1 MGRLIYMGRSFK
13 STGTSSSASVDKLSS
28 ELNTMRKELEDMKEV
43 LRGLIQVIMS
53 RDGPVDEDE
62 YN

>member
-1 MGRLIYMGRSFK
+1 MGRLIYMGRNCK

>member
-1 MGRLIYMGRSFK
+1 MGRNFK
-13 STGTSSSASVDKLSS
+13 STGTSSSANVDKLSS

>member
-1 MGRLIYMGRSFK
+1 MGRLIYMGRNLK